1 MRINLRG
8 LFDKVTS
15 PKAFTTYALVGVGVT
30 ITMAILNTRKQCEYE
45 YEKKSQEENSEKE
58 STVEE
63 IKNTINNYAPT
74 IISAVATT
82 YCINKAE
89 TKWIDCTGVI
99 NSAYNASATKLGQLR
114 AAIPAL
120 AAKEALAGFS
130 GEPPKEG
137 LQWFCVHGAADHIVR
152 FQSTMADV
160 IYAEY
165 CLNKRFTAHA
175 MASVYDFFELLDI
188 LDQCRSDYDKLG
200 WDVDRMIE
208 DYSDDQYRECL
219 WIEFY
224 HRWFVDEKTGE
235 TIMSIDYVTPPDY
248 DPECGTYTFPFE
260 WNEIHAYN
268 YPRE

>member
-8 LFDKVTS
+8 LFDKVAS
-15 PKAFTTYALVGVGVT
+15 PKAFTSYALIGVGVT
-30 ITMAILNTRKQCEYE
+30 IAMAILNTRKQCEYE
-45 YEKKSQEENSEKE
+45 NEKKSQEEKSENV
-58 STVEE
+58 VEE
-63 IKNTINNYAPT
+63 IKTTVNNYAPT

-89 TKWIDCTGVI
+89 TKWIDYTGVI

-188 LDQCRSDYDKLG
+188 LDQCRDDYDKLG
-200 WDVDRMIE
+200 WEVDRLID
-208 DYSDDQYRECL
+208 DYQDDTYRECL
-219 WIEFY
+219 WVEFI
-224 HRWFVDEKTGE
+224 HRWHVDENTGE
-235 TIMSIDYVTPPDY
+235 KIMSIDYVYPPAY
-248 DPECGTYTFPFE
+248 DPEGRSYALPFE
-260 WNEIHAYN
+260 WNEIQAYN